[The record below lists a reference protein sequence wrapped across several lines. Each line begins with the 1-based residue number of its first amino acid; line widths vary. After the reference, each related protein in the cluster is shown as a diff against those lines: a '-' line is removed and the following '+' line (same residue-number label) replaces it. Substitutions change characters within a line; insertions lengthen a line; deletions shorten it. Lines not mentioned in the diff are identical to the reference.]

1 MWYIH
6 TMEYHPTIKRNV
18 VRIRA
23 TTWVKEENIM
33 LKKKVEKRPHSILFH
48 LYEMYRMGR
57 LEIRSVA
64 A

>member
-6 TMEYHPTIKRNV
+6 TMEYHPMIKRNV
-18 VRIRA
+18 VQVRA

-48 LYEMYRMGR
+48 LYEMSRMGR